1 LAEEILPSGSKVEV
15 GSVFVEVVKFLPF
28 KKFWGCE
35 KKQGMFDVGG
45 FLDVLFLFGGW
56 GDEGSYKFGS
66 GMFGS

>member
-1 LAEEILPSGSKVEV
+1 MEV
-15 GSVFVEVVKFLPF
+15 GSIFVEVANFFALQKVSGLR
-28 KKFWGCE
+28 

>member
-1 LAEEILPSGSKVEV
+1 MDPRWRWGPFLLRLLEIFALQKVSG
-15 GSVFVEVVKFLPF
+15 LQ
-28 KKFWGCE
+28 

-45 FLDVLFLFGGW
+45 FLDVLFLIGGW